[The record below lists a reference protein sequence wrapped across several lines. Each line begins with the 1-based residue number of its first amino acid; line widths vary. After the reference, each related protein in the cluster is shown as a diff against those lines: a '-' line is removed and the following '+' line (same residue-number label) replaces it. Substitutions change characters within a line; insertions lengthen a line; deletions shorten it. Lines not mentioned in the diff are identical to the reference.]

1 MTPVLGPQI
10 GVPVTPAAS
19 VRVPPEPGE
28 LRYQRCAECEAA
40 NFAPTEL
47 CRGCSSG
54 TLHWAT
60 SAGRGS
66 VYSWTVVR
74 RPAGR
79 GSAGSY
85 AVAIVDL
92 DEGYRMLT
100 NLVEVEPTEIHSGMR
115 VRVDLRPTG
124 EERIL
129 PFFTPDHG

>member
-19 VRVPPEPGE
+19 VRIPPESGE
-28 LRYQRCAECEAA
+28 LRYQRCGACDTA
-40 NFAPTEL
+40 NFAPTEM
-47 CRGCSSG
+47 CRGCSSRA
-54 TLHWAT
+54 LQWAT

-74 RPAGR
+74 RPEARSFG
-79 GSAGSY
+79 GAY

-100 NLVEVEPTEIHSGMR
+100 NLVEVEPAEIHSGMR

-124 EERIL
+124 EERVL
-129 PFFTPDHG
+129 PFFTPDRG

>member
-19 VRVPPEPGE
+19 MRVPPESGE
-28 LRYQRCAECEAA
+28 LRYQRCNACETA
-40 NFAPTEL
+40 NFAPTEM
-47 CRGCSSG
+47 CRGCSSRA
-54 TLHWAT
+54 LQWAT

-74 RPAGR
+74 RPAAREVGDP
-79 GSAGSY
+79 Y

-124 EERIL
+124 EERVL
-129 PFFTPDHG
+129 PFFTPDRS

>member
-10 GVPVTPAAS
+10 GVPVTPTAS
-19 VRVPPEPGE
+19 VRVPAEPGE
-28 LRYQRCAECEAA
+28 LRYQRCGACDAA
-40 NFAPTEL
+40 NFTPTET
-47 CRGCSSG
+47 CRGCSSRA
-54 TLHWAT
+54 LHWAA

-74 RPAGR
+74 RPAAREFG
-79 GSAGSY
+79 GAY

-100 NLVEVEPTEIHSGMR
+100 NLVEVEPADIHSGMR

-124 EERIL
+124 GEPVL
-129 PFFTPDHG
+129 PLFTPDRD